1 MGDHDGK
8 FIKLSLNFWLRIS
21 FLPVNAQMDKAAR
34 LVKGGIKLIT
44 GFTAKYHTFWRFT
57 ALLLTEFLRW
67 LKWPKNPKKDDGKP
81 KGFSWFSTILKKR
94 NRQFK
99 NHSEYFLTGVQK
111 RSTDEIYIF
120 LWSSILA
127 PNWPGLTHLPSTI
140 LFFWANFIFQ
150 SFKGWWFLCCT
161 TVIPL
166 FQIRAGVW
174 NVP

>member
-1 MGDHDGK
+1 MQ
-8 FIKLSLNFWLRIS
+8 LRIK
-21 FLPVNAQMDKAAR
+21 V
-34 LVKGGIKLIT
+34 II

-81 KGFSWFSTILKKR
+81 KGFSWFSTIAKNKR

-99 NHSEYFLTGVQK
+99 NHSEYFLTGAQK

-127 PNWPGLTHLPSTI
+127 PNCPALTHLPS
-140 LFFWANFIFQ
+140 LPYSFFEQTSYFKASRGDGFCVVLL
-150 SFKGWWFLCCT
+150 SFHYFKLELEFGMFLNN
-161 TVIPL
+161 IMDYSGA
-166 FQIRAGVW
+166 QWGVSKLE
-174 NVP
+174 PSLKFHLKDPP